1 MSKPHS
7 ATVFG
12 LVVFIV
18 ALALPAAARAQSSKT
33 PLMTEIQGFGGMT
46 VGTAQFGSAV
56 TPTFGGNVSVELMPT
71 LQAIGEFGRLDDI
84 KSPLFDLLAFTN
96 VGVNVAAWYG
106 EGGVRFIG
114 PPSAARPYGQ
124 ATLGFARLD
133 AGVSGLSGETGEY
146 VNAALDIIN
155 STRPMLGVG
164 GGVELGHGNFVM
176 DVGYRYKQI
185 TTGNTVASLL
195 NLNKPYHIN
204 QVRIGVGV
212 RF

>member
-1 MSKPHS
+1 MRSIIVL
-7 ATVFG
+7 AA
-12 LVVFIV
+12 LVVCGV
-18 ALALPAAARAQSSKT
+18 PAAAHAQSPQPPLKT
-33 PLMTEIQGFGGMT
+33 ELQGFGGMT

-56 TPTFGGNVSVELMPT
+56 TPTFGGNVAVDLLPN
-71 LQAIGEFGRLDDI
+71 LQAVGEFGRLNDI
-84 KSPLFDLLAFTN
+84 SSPLFDLLEFTN

-106 EGGVRFIG
+106 EGGVRFITSPG
-114 PPSAARPYGQ
+114 AVARPYGE
-124 ATLGFARLD
+124 ATFGFARLD
-133 AGVSGLSGETGEY
+133 ASVTGLSGEVDEY
-146 VNAALDIIN
+146 VNAALDIVN

-164 GGVELGHGNFVM
+164 GGVKLGRGNVVM

-204 QVRIGVGV
+204 QVRIGIGI

>member
-1 MSKPHS
+1 MRNTHL
-7 ATVFG
+7 
-12 LVVFIV
+12 LVAVV
-18 ALALPAAARAQSSKT
+18 CLLAVPAIARAQSPRI
-33 PLMTEIQGFGGMT
+33 PLKTEIEGFGGMT

-56 TPTFGGNVSVELMPT
+56 TPTFGGNVAVDLLPN
-71 LQAIGEFGRLDDI
+71 LQGIGEFGRLNDI
-84 KSPLFDLLAFTN
+84 SSPLFDLLEFTN

-106 EGGVRFIG
+106 EGGVRFLASPG
-114 PPSAARPYGQ
+114 VARPYGE
-124 ATLGFARLD
+124 ATFGFARLN
-133 AGVSGLSGETGEY
+133 AGVTGLSGELDEY
-146 VNAALDIIN
+146 VNAALNIVN
-155 STRPMLGVG
+155 TTRPMLGVG
-164 GGVELGHGNFVM
+164 GGVQLGRGNLVM